1 MIAATFPAI
10 FDNGGLLQLL
20 LRKSGP
26 VFHAKLLPQMWHE
39 IGSRLVIVSFLAF
52 LKFSCIFFIQ
62 PSADIFFVR
71 FKFLNKILRFEERRN
86 NVKANLRLD
95 LRNSPHLHH
104 WYNCINN

>member
-39 IGSRLVIVSFLAF
+39 IGSRLVIVSFLALFEMF
-52 LKFSCIFFIQ
+52 LHIFYTAFSGHIFRSI
-62 PSADIFFVR
+62 
-71 FKFLNKILRFEERRN
+71 
-86 NVKANLRLD
+86 
-95 LRNSPHLHH
+95 
-104 WYNCINN
+104 